1 MGFIL
6 KAAGIETASDWVWR
20 PQWIRQLNAG
30 AQETLVASEERGWG
44 LGDQSLLVRA
54 QSIFCANEFCL
65 ELFL

>member
-6 KAAGIETASDWVWR
+6 KAARIETASDWVWR
-20 PQWIRQLNAG
+20 QRWIRQLNAVPWRP
-30 AQETLVASEERGWG
+30 LMVSEERGWG